1 MASGGGWGDPMDRD
15 PELVHQ
21 DVRNGI
27 YTVDYVRREFG
38 VVINPE
44 TLDSRPRCHGI
55 ASRRYEL
62 DGTRYLCE
70 QFA

>member
-1 MASGGGWGDPMDRD
+1 MDRD

-44 TLDSRPRCHGI
+44 TLDIDHDATASSRAGM
-55 ASRRYEL
+55 S
-62 DGTRYLCE
+62 
-70 QFA
+70 